1 MSNFHNLGDTVRS
14 MAASAGPD
22 GASLVR
28 GLTMGEEVM
37 AGVVRSGGD
46 PLALHRQPAHEEL
59 LVVLDGEGDFR
70 VGDEVRHVAPGDF
83 IFVPRDAVHGTV
95 ATEGAP
101 LAFLSIFAPR
111 VDLASD
117 VVWETEPPAFRVV

>member
-14 MAASAGPD
+14 MAAAAGSD

-37 AGVVRSGGD
+37 AGVVRAGKD
-46 PLALHRQPAHEEL
+46 RLALHRQPAHEEL
-59 LVVLDGEGDFR
+59 LVVLEGEGDFR

-83 IFVPRDAVHGTV
+83 IFVPRGAVHGTV
-95 ATEGAP
+95 GADGAP
-101 LAFLSIFAPR
+101 LSFLSIFTPR
-111 VDLASD
+111 VDLAND
-117 VVWETEPPAFRVV
+117 MVWEADRPAFRMV